1 MYSQHLFLICLR
13 LRSGHKNKNL
23 KIISLGVRKKSVDFE
38 NLSNSLFHE
47 WNNFDENAI
56 TESSDTTNLSNQPPQ
71 SNRNR
76 IELELIFVRVGL
88 QRTVACKLA
97 DEIYDKLDLSAD
109 QTINFSDFV
118 ALMQCDLEALRRQQ
132 QQAPIQP
139 QSIAS
144 TKYSDDEYSNN
155 PITDGMI
162 IDLQS
167 HSGLLPLS
175 LLCLLCF
182 LFFLNLCHHQ

>member
-1 MYSQHLFLICLR
+1 M
-13 LRSGHKNKNL
+13 
-23 KIISLGVRKKSVDFE
+23 
-38 NLSNSLFHE
+38 
-47 WNNFDENAI
+47 
-56 TESSDTTNLSNQPPQ
+56 SNQPPK

-118 ALMQCDLEALRRQQ
+118 SLMQCDLEALRRQQ
-132 QQAPIQP
+132 QQATIPP

-155 PITDGMI
+155 PINDGMI

-182 LFFLNLCHHQ
+182 LSFLNLCHHQ